1 MAPRRVLWLAKGL
14 GLGGTEHRLTRALR
28 HVDRARFEI
37 DVAYVLPW
45 KDALVPAIEAQ
56 GVPVHCLRGGAAFDL
71 RWVLRLRRLVAE
83 RKYDIVHT
91 LMPYPAIAAR
101 LALHGVHLV
110 HTEPNVWDAYRPF
123 TAWAN
128 AATYGSNDAVIAV
141 SEAVAASVGV
151 RRRVRRL
158 PPVHTVVHGIDH
170 SGIRRGPDA
179 RAAARL
185 TLGLKAD
192 DLVVGA
198 VASLTP
204 KKDHHTLLAAFA
216 VGLARGADPTR
227 LVLVGGGRLDAELR
241 AVAGQLGI
249 ADRVV
254 FAGARDD
261 VMALLP
267 AFDIFALSSR
277 HEGLPIAL
285 VEAMATGLPAV
296 ATTVGGVPELITDGE
311 DGLLVPPGDTSAF
324 AAALAK
330 LAADAPLRTA
340 MGDAARA
347 RAGRLDLSGAMRRT
361 QEIYDTV
368 LAGE

>member
-14 GLGGTEHRLTRALR
+14 GLGGTEHRLTRALH
-28 HVDRARFEI
+28 HVDRSRFEI

-71 RWVLRLRRLVAE
+71 RWVLRLRHLVAE
-83 RKYDIVHT
+83 RGYDIVHT

-101 LALHGVHLV
+101 VALRGVHLV

-128 AATYGSNDAVIAV
+128 AATYGRNDAVIAV

-170 SGIRRGPDA
+170 DGIRRGPDA
-179 RAAARL
+179 RAAARV
-185 TLGLKAD
+185 TLGVSAE

-204 KKDHHTLLAAFA
+204 KKDHQTLLAAFA
-216 VGLARGADPTR
+216 AGLGAGDSTR

-241 AVAGQLGI
+241 AAARQLGI
-249 ADRVV
+249 GDRVV

-261 VMALLP
+261 VLALLP

-296 ATTVGGVPELITDGE
+296 ATTVGGVPELITHGV
-311 DGLLVPPGDTSAF
+311 DGLLVPPGDASAF

-330 LAADAPLRTA
+330 LASDPPLRTTI
-340 MGDAARA
+340 GEAARE
-347 RAGRLDLSGAMRRT
+347 RAGQLDLSRAIHRT